1 MTDYTPE
8 ILEYVKDWA
17 TSTEKIV
24 GSRLKK
30 EGVEISHPELQNIVI
45 DILQTSLTSLRIQIK
60 ARDALLYTQMGAGRG
75 WRKGVK
81 LSTSDSKGSRRRK
94 PIWNKPIYSQIAKLS
109 EVIALQKISEVRD
122 IFTKKKL

>member
-17 TSTEKIV
+17 IRTEKIV

-30 EGVEISHPELQNIVI
+30 EGVEISHPELKNIVI
-45 DILQTSLTSLRIQIK
+45 DILQTSMTSLRIQIK

-81 LSTSDSKGSRRRK
+81 LNTASSAGSRRRK

-109 EVIALQKISEVRD
+109 EVIALQKVSEVRD

>member
-1 MTDYTPE
+1 MTNYTPE

-17 TSTEKIV
+17 IRTEKIV

-30 EGVEISHPELQNIVI
+30 EGVEISHPELKNIVI
-45 DILQTSLTSLRIQIK
+45 DILQMSMTSLRIQIK

-81 LSTSDSKGSRRRK
+81 LNTSSAGSRRRK

-109 EVIALQKISEVRD
+109 EVIALQKVSEVRD